1 MMMFIEDY
9 NCAND
14 AALYNV
20 AAHKRRHAW
29 MDEGT
34 SNFNESQARA
44 EFFPGGDHGSAD
56 WSQYVRV
63 TQLGIEGELMRRTDY
78 HYDDFARGVAA
89 YSKPATVL
97 MALRALLGEDGS
109 GAPGPREAASIELL
123 MITAASATAGPVL
136 IPVPP
141 CPSSN
146 IVSGPKS
153 TAIQP

>member
-1 MMMFIEDY
+1 MISFDGVFKKHGVIRGGMEFPMMMFIEDY
-9 NCAND
+9 NRAND

-63 TQLGIEGELMRRTDY
+63 T
-78 HYDDFARGVAA
+78 
-89 YSKPATVL
+89 
-97 MALRALLGEDGS
+97 
-109 GAPGPREAASIELL
+109 
-123 MITAASATAGPVL
+123 
-136 IPVPP
+136 
-141 CPSSN
+141 
-146 IVSGPKS
+146 
-153 TAIQP
+153 